1 MVSLQTE
8 GYCLELNYI
17 QLTILEKKILPP
29 SKSLVDASDNFKT
42 SIGQA
47 IALTNDS
54 VTYFYK
60 TYTYL
65 WNNEGH

>member
-29 SKSLVDASDNFKT
+29 SKSFVDTSDNFKT

-65 WNNEGH
+65 

>member
-65 WNNEGH
+65 

>member
-29 SKSLVDASDNFKT
+29 SKSFVDTSDNFKT

-60 TYTYL
+60 TYISMK
-65 WNNEGH
+65 

>member
-60 TYTYL
+60 TYISMK
-65 WNNEGH
+65 